1 MSPNTTSNGKSN
13 ETISIALGGGKEQKC
28 HAGARDSLA
37 DWKPSDTSA
46 VVDLD
51 AEPPPAIGDLC
62 KSNGAVST
70 LVGELLSDIYGK
82 VEMKR
87 RVSGS
92 TCDLGYQDSDHSRS
106 SNEVGTRFQWTSR
119 GEFTLFSCSVT
130 VAITFL
136 TTNDNE
142 NYCRP
147 ADLNSLRLEKEK
159 LEKLITEEGSR
170 LVKYLKKKNF
180 LLMKREVHYDI
191 ITACIQAIS
200 PKTSEFNTIEQQDT
214 QS

>member
-119 GEFTLFSCSVT
+119 VT

-136 TTNDNE
+136 TTNDND

-147 ADLNSLRLEKEK
+147 TDLNSLRLEKAK
-159 LEKLITEEGSR
+159 LEKLIAEEGSR

-200 PKTSEFNTIEQQDT
+200 PKTSESNTIKQQDT

>member
-119 GEFTLFSCSVT
+119 
-130 VAITFL
+130 
-136 TTNDNE
+136 
-142 NYCRP
+142 
-147 ADLNSLRLEKEK
+147 DLNSLRLEKEK

-200 PKTSEFNTIEQQDT
+200 PKTSC
-214 QS
+214 